1 MRLPKPKK
9 LQHRKTT
16 LTKSQLLQ
24 LSNQL
29 SLLPQY
35 PIIQKKLKKRKI
47 KRVANQTLKGKGFIQ
62 DVINRWFSTAKKTE
76 PEINPEETQKL
87 KEVLE
92 EFEKRGIDVNDL
104 KIPTFDPNDEE
115 QTRKNVSEALFGN
128 PVSFSFKNI
137 TPDDVQQKLIEE
149 EKKKSGDTL
158 LQLIQK
164 GITANGK
171 FIWEE
176 AIKPHITP
184 FVSFVT
190 SVIEA
195 SKFLAGTVAAVGA
208 FFTAHPVIAAVG
220 AMIGLL
226 IAYYIVT
233 HPIEVIIFIIKALK
247 ALFLLIFRGIKYLI
261 KAFVW
266 LIKQSVKFFKKFGK
280 EQAADE
286 MELVGNA
293 LDAISNQSSGVLSEI
308 QSQVENEITDLR
320 DDLRT
325 ITTPQIKSEI
335 VKRAE
340 DETSETVQQPTKR
353 YNIPQPSLKR
363 SRLQME
369 TETYDKDTLLDL
381 VNEQIKLLEQ
391 MKQNL
396 ERQKRILSI

>member
-29 SLLPQY
+29 SLLPQS
-35 PIIQKKLKKRKI
+35 PIIQKKIKKRKI

-62 DVINRWFSTAKKTE
+62 DVINRWFSTAKTE
-76 PEINPEETQKL
+76 PESKPEETQKL

-128 PVSFSFKNI
+128 PVSFSFKNV

-158 LQLIQK
+158 LQLIQR

-171 FIWEE
+171 FLWEE

-190 SVIEA
+190 GVIEA

-208 FFTAHPVIAAVG
+208 FFAAHPVIAAVG

-247 ALFLLIFRGIKYLI
+247 ALFLLIFKGIKYLI

-293 LDAISNQSSGVLSEI
+293 LDAISNQPARVLSDI
-308 QSQVENEITDLR
+308 QSKVENEITDLR
-320 DDLRT
+320 DDLHT
-325 ITTPQIKSEI
+325 IATPQIKNEI

-369 TETYDKDTLLDL
+369 TETYDKDTLLNL